1 MVGVRGVPGLSF
13 PRGLT
18 GPQPPGKRDLSP
30 GPDRGCIL
38 RIALIPSPH
47 EDRGAIMGDDPELWL
62 TYEEAAKRLHIKP
75 DSVRRRAAA
84 RKWSRRLGND
94 GLARVRIPTD
104 AIPPDVGGDVTPA
117 RTPDASEELN
127 TARVEISA
135 LRAELAGVRDRL
147 HDTQADRDRWRQ
159 QAERL
164 AEARKPVIGF
174 LGRLLGRG

>member
-1 MVGVRGVPGLSF
+1 
-13 PRGLT
+13 
-18 GPQPPGKRDLSP
+18 
-30 GPDRGCIL
+30 
-38 RIALIPSPH
+38 
-47 EDRGAIMGDDPELWL
+47 MGDDPELWL

-117 RTPDASEELN
+117 RTPDTSEELN
-127 TARVEISA
+127 AARVELSG

-147 HDTQADRDRWRQ
+147 TDAQANRDRLAALLEKALEPRPGLL
-159 QAERL
+159 ERI
-164 AEARKPVIGF
+164 ARLV
-174 LGRLLGRG
+174 RN